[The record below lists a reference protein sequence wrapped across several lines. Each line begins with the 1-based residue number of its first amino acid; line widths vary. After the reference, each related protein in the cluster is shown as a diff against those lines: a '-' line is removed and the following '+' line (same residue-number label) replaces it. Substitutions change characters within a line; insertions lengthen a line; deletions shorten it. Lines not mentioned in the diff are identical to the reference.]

1 MICPNCGLDCE
12 DNQDTC
18 PLCGYSFTEN
28 PAPADTPHPEAAVP
42 QSTEAPADT
51 AVPVPKKKN
60 TAVIVLAILVAV
72 LVLAGAAM
80 AVLLLRP
87 NDNGESQTAASVQT
101 TLTTT
106 TTEATTTTE
115 TTTVTTTEA
124 ATTTQATTTTTA
136 ATEAATEAAE
146 AAPQVLSGS
155 SFRVE
160 KGTAFSGEVFC
171 MDVTW
176 LGQSKSYVEN
186 ALGASLSLEDWQ
198 WWGNDLKAAF
208 ITYNNLDIALFFQ
221 NDIFVMAYYDCNS
234 SVSDDIAAAQ
244 DFVFPDYPASSN
256 GVTFGEAGY
265 LEIYEEVYAETGEYV
280 TRQRYVSYDMY

>member
-12 DNQDTC
+12 DSQDTC
-18 PLCGYSFTEN
+18 PLCGYSFTEKES
-28 PAPADTPHPEAAVP
+28 PAPAETSQPEAAAP
-42 QSTEAPADT
+42 QHAA
-51 AVPVPKKKN
+51 AAAPKKKN
-60 TAVIVLAILVAV
+60 TAVIVLAILIAV

-80 AVLLLRP
+80 AVLLLHP

-101 TLTTT
+101 TLAT
-106 TTEATTTTE
+106 TTEVTTTTE
-115 TTTVTTTEA
+115 TTTATTTETT
-124 ATTTQATTTTTA
+124 TTTQATTTTTA

-146 AAPQVLSGS
+146 AAPQVLSGN

-221 NDIFVMAYYDCNS
+221 NDVFVMAYYDCSS

>member
-12 DNQDTC
+12 DSQDTC
-18 PLCGYSFTEN
+18 PLCGYSFAEKEK
-28 PAPADTPHPEAAVP
+28 PAPADIPQPEAAAP
-42 QSTEAPADT
+42 QHAAADT
-51 AVPVPKKKN
+51 AAAAPKKKN
-60 TAVIVLAILVAV
+60 TAVIVLAILIAV

-80 AVLLLRP
+80 AVLLLHP
-87 NDNGESQTAASVQT
+87 NDNGENQTAASVQT

-106 TTEATTTTE
+106 TEATTTTE
-115 TTTVTTTEA
+115 TTTATTTEA
-124 ATTTQATTTTTA
+124 TTTTQATTTTTA
-136 ATEAATEAAE
+136 ATEAATEAAK
-146 AAPQVLSGS
+146 AAPQVLSGN

-221 NDIFVMAYYDCNS
+221 NDVFVMAYYDCSS

>member
-1 MICPNCGLDCE
+1 
-12 DNQDTC
+12 
-18 PLCGYSFTEN
+18 
-28 PAPADTPHPEAAVP
+28 
-42 QSTEAPADT
+42 
-51 AVPVPKKKN
+51 
-60 TAVIVLAILVAV
+60 
-72 LVLAGAAM
+72 
-80 AVLLLRP
+80 
-87 NDNGESQTAASVQT
+87 
-101 TLTTT
+101 
-106 TTEATTTTE
+106 
-115 TTTVTTTEA
+115 
-124 ATTTQATTTTTA
+124 
-136 ATEAATEAAE
+136 
-146 AAPQVLSGS
+146 
-155 SFRVE
+155 
-160 KGTAFSGEVFC
+160 

-244 DFVFPDYPASSN
+244 DFVFSDYPASSN